1 MIYIWRLVK
10 FFKKSCLVAL
20 IEIFSIS
27 ANVKEH
33 LRCILPVL
41 PSPITAI
48 FVRHKNGKLEQKFYE
63 KEKISVL
70 EQEKIN
76 LYYTALGAGDS
87 GAGVIMNGGPM
98 GGHKDTRST
107 ILAVLRG
114 GTSFAAHKQNLR
126 PDECIETVSR
136 LTQEEIDWIKQIDQ
150 EHYDE
155 SKLEF
160 TIIIT
165 NYIRI

>member
-1 MIYIWRLVK
+1 MIYSEKSYLV
-10 FFKKSCLVAL
+10 VL
-20 IEIFSIS
+20 IKIFLIS

-48 FVRHKNGKLEQKFYE
+48 FVKDKDGKLEQKFYQ
-63 KEKISVL
+63 KEEISVL

-76 LYYTALGAGDS
+76 TYYTALGAGDS

-107 ILAVLRG
+107 ILAVVHG
-114 GTSFAAHKQNLR
+114 GKVFGPWVKKQSRECVNL
-126 PDECIETVSR
+126 VSR
-136 LTQEEIDWIKQIDQ
+136 LTHKELEWMKLMDRK
-150 EHYDE
+150 HYVGGKNAD
-155 SKLEF
+155 
-160 TIIIT
+160 
-165 NYIRI
+165 IRYLILVR

>member
-1 MIYIWRLVK
+1 MIYILRVANFFSEKSYLV
-10 FFKKSCLVAL
+10 VL
-20 IEIFSIS
+20 IKIFLIS

-48 FVRHKNGKLEQKFYE
+48 FVKDKDGKLEQKFFE
-63 KEKISVL
+63 KEEISVL

-76 LYYTALGAGDS
+76 SYYTALGAGDS

-107 ILAVLRG
+107 LLAVVHG
-114 GTSFAAHKQNLR
+114 GVVFGPWVKKQSRECVNL
-126 PDECIETVSR
+126 VSR
-136 LTQEEIDWIKQIDQ
+136 LTHKELEWMKLMDRK
-150 EHYDE
+150 HYVGGKNAD
-155 SKLEF
+155 
-160 TIIIT
+160 
-165 NYIRI
+165 IRYLILVR

>member
-1 MIYIWRLVK
+1 MVVLNK
-10 FFKKSCLVAL
+10 
-20 IEIFSIS
+20 IFLIS

-48 FVRHKNGKLEQKFYE
+48 FVKDKHGKLEQKFYQ
-63 KEKISVL
+63 KEEISVL

-76 LYYTALGAGDS
+76 TYYTALGAGDS

-107 ILAVLRG
+107 ILAVVHG
-114 GTSFAAHKQNLR
+114 GKVFGPWVKKPSRECVNL
-126 PDECIETVSR
+126 VSR
-136 LTQEEIDWIKQIDQ
+136 LTHKELEWMKLMDRK
-150 EHYDE
+150 HYAFGKNAD
-155 SKLEF
+155 
-160 TIIIT
+160 
-165 NYIRI
+165 IRYLLLLR

>member
-1 MIYIWRLVK
+1 MV
-10 FFKKSCLVAL
+10 VL
-20 IEIFSIS
+20 IKIFLIS

-48 FVRHKNGKLEQKFYE
+48 FVKDKHGKLEQKYYQ
-63 KEKISVL
+63 KEEISVL

-76 LYYTALGAGDS
+76 TYYTALGAGDS

-107 ILAVLRG
+107 ILAVVEG
-114 GTSFAAHKQNLR
+114 GKVFGPWIKRQSR
-126 PDECIETVSR
+126 ECVNKVSR
-136 LTQEEIDWIKQIDQ
+136 LTHKELEWMKLMDRK
-150 EHYDE
+150 HYAFGKNAD
-155 SKLEF
+155 
-160 TIIIT
+160 
-165 NYIRI
+165 IRYFLLLR

>member
-1 MIYIWRLVK
+1 MKKLYLV
-10 FFKKSCLVAL
+10 VL
-20 IEIFSIS
+20 IKIFLIS

-48 FVRHKNGKLEQKFYE
+48 FVKDKHGKLEQKFYQ
-63 KEKISVL
+63 KEEISVL

-76 LYYTALGAGDS
+76 TYYTALGAGDS

-107 ILAVLRG
+107 ILAVVHG
-114 GTSFAAHKQNLR
+114 GKVFGPWVKKQSRECVNL
-126 PDECIETVSR
+126 VSR
-136 LTQEEIDWIKQIDQ
+136 LTHKELEWMKLMDRK
-150 EHYDE
+150 HYVFGKNAD
-155 SKLEF
+155 
-160 TIIIT
+160 IR
-165 NYIRI
+165 YILL

>member
-1 MIYIWRLVK
+1 MHFEKSYLV
-10 FFKKSCLVAL
+10 VL
-20 IEIFSIS
+20 IKIFLIS

-48 FVRHKNGKLEQKFYE
+48 FVKDKHGKLEQKFYQ
-63 KEKISVL
+63 KEEISVL

-76 LYYTALGAGDS
+76 TYYTALGAGDS

-107 ILAVLRG
+107 ILAVVHG
-114 GTSFAAHKQNLR
+114 GKVFGPWVKKQSRECVNL
-126 PDECIETVSR
+126 VSR
-136 LTQEEIDWIKQIDQ
+136 LTHKELEWMKLMDRK
-150 EHYDE
+150 HYVFGKNAD
-155 SKLEF
+155 
-160 TIIIT
+160 
-165 NYIRI
+165 IRYLLLL

>member
-1 MIYIWRLVK
+1 MIYIWRVVK
-10 FFKKSCLVAL
+10 FFKKSCLVVL

-107 ILAVLRG
+107 ILAVVQGGRVFGPWVKRQSRG
-114 GTSFAAHKQNLR
+114 CVNK
-126 PDECIETVSR
+126 VSR
-136 LTQEEIDWIKQIDQ
+136 LTHKELEWMKLMDRK
-150 EHYDE
+150 HYAFGKNAD
-155 SKLEF
+155 
-160 TIIIT
+160 
-165 NYIRI
+165 IRYLLLLR

>member
-1 MIYIWRLVK
+1 MHFEKLYLV
-10 FFKKSCLVAL
+10 VL
-20 IEIFSIS
+20 IKIFLIS

-48 FVRHKNGKLEQKFYE
+48 FVKDKHGKLEQKFYQ
-63 KEKISVL
+63 KEEISAP

-76 LYYTALGAGDS
+76 TYYTALGAGDS

-107 ILAVLRG
+107 ILAVVHG
-114 GTSFAAHKQNLR
+114 GKVFGPWVKKQSRECVNL
-126 PDECIETVSR
+126 VSR
-136 LTQEEIDWIKQIDQ
+136 LTHKELEWMKLMDRK
-150 EHYDE
+150 HYVFGKNAD
-155 SKLEF
+155 
-160 TIIIT
+160 
-165 NYIRI
+165 IRYLLLL

>member
-1 MIYIWRLVK
+1 MHFEKSYLV
-10 FFKKSCLVAL
+10 VL
-20 IEIFSIS
+20 IKIFLIS

-48 FVRHKNGKLEQKFYE
+48 FVKDKHGKLDQKFYQ
-63 KEKISVL
+63 KEEISVL

-107 ILAVLRG
+107 ILAVVHGGKVFGPWVKKQSRG
-114 GTSFAAHKQNLR
+114 CVNL
-126 PDECIETVSR
+126 VSR
-136 LTQEEIDWIKQIDQ
+136 LTHKELEWMKLMDRK
-150 EHYDE
+150 HYVFGKNAD
-155 SKLEF
+155 
-160 TIIIT
+160 
-165 NYIRI
+165 IRYLLLL